1 MAVSSATSA
10 PSPTSGGTNIDV
22 NGIVG
27 KLMAVEQKP
36 LTALNAKEAS
46 YQSKISAFGQVKGA
60 LSGFQ
65 SALQGLSSANKFQAN
80 VATSSD
86 PTVFTAT
93 AMTSASVGSHA
104 IAVNSLAQG
113 QRLAAAGVASTNTQ
127 IGSGVLTFDFGTVSE
142 GVFTPNAGKFRT
154 GTLDNAFITN
164 KTVAATPGTAISGT
178 TTFTPAA
185 NSSGVIPEGTF
196 TINGVSVDEIDLLD
210 GDSPIHRAAN
220 IAEAFDDAYVKS
232 GGTPGTFTAAGGV
245 ITKAADGNKTATFGV
260 TGSAPDSTKAL
271 SNVSTLASQTG
282 LTIAQLGTQQT
293 YGNSTVE
300 VASTVGLAVGDTI
313 SGGGFPE
320 GTTVEEVIDATHFVA
335 SATGKDN
342 SKDKEGVKLNTSTVS
357 SSRTVVIEPGN
368 GSLDGIRDTINAAK
382 IGVTASIVND
392 GSDTPNRLVLSSDTV
407 GANTNMRITAGGDPA
422 LAKLLSHDPVSG
434 RKLSEISAG
443 KDTSLTIDGIEVTK
457 KTNTIN
463 DVIPGVTL
471 NLLKPSSTPVTL
483 DIGRDTAT
491 VKTSVEEFVK
501 AYNEL
506 KKVTTDLTAY
516 NPATKKG
523 AALQGDSAMRS
534 LDSQIDTIL
543 STPLG
548 TPSGSLT
555 TLSQIGVSKQANGT
569 LAIDSGKLNS
579 AINSKFGEVAG
590 LFAAIGKSTDNLID
604 FKSTTAATKPGNY
617 AVFVSSLA
625 TQGNTTG
632 RVNLSSGS
640 TTIESGTKLTAS
652 VDGTTAQVTLTP
664 GSYTGEALAKMV
676 QEAIN
681 STPAF
686 SSTGKTVN
694 ASINRNGFLSVTSNA
709 YGSNSSVSLG
719 ADDKDGRTKGQQK
732 STGTPVAEF
741 MGTAVSTAGTN
752 VAGTI
757 NGVAATGA
765 GQLLTSSTG
774 ESTGLQVHVGGGALG
789 ARGTVNFTQGY
800 AHKLNDFVNSA
811 LGGSGL
817 LTGRLDGL
825 NSSVKGISK
834 ERDAINAR
842 LNSVEDRYRRQYT
855 KLDATLSGMNATST
869 YLSQQLAK
877 L

>member
-10 PSPTSGGTNIDV
+10 SPTSGGTNIDV

-36 LTALNAKEAS
+36 LTALNTKEAS

-60 LSGFQ
+60 LSAFQ
-65 SALQGLSSANKFQAN
+65 TALQGLSSANKFQAN
-80 VATSSD
+80 IATSSD
-86 PTVFTAT
+86 PSVFTAT
-93 AMTSASVGSHA
+93 AMSSASIGSHS

-113 QRLAAAGVASTNTQ
+113 QRLAAAGVASANTP
-127 IGSGVLTFDFGTVSE
+127 IGSGTLTFDFGTVSGE
-142 GVFTPNAGKFRT
+142 AFNPNVGKYRT
-154 GTLDNAFITN
+154 GTLDNAFISN
-164 KTVAATPGTAISGT
+164 KPVSATPGTAISGS
-178 TTFTPAA
+178 TTFTPGAGV
-185 NSSGVIPEGTF
+185 SGTIPEGTF

-210 GDSPIHRAAN
+210 AESPKHRAIN
-220 IAEAFDDAYVKS
+220 IAEAFDEAYVKS

-245 ITKAADGNKTATFGV
+245 VSKAADGEKTVTFGV
-260 TGSAPDSTKAL
+260 TGTAPDSPKAIA
-271 SNVSTLASQTG
+271 NVNALATQTG
-282 LTIAQLGTQQT
+282 LSVAQLGTQQT

-300 VASTVGLAVGDTI
+300 VPSTIGLSVGDKI

-320 GTTVEEVIDATHFVA
+320 GTTVEEILDTTHFVA

-357 SSRTVVIEPGN
+357 SSRTIVIDPGN
-368 GSLDGIRDTINAAK
+368 SSLQGIRDTINAAK

-392 GSDTPNRLVLSSDTV
+392 GSEAPNRLVLSSDAI
-407 GANTNMRITAGGDPA
+407 GSNTNMKITAGGDPA
-422 LAKLLSHDPVSG
+422 LTKLLSHDPVG
-434 RKLSEISAG
+434 ARKLSEIAAG
-443 KDTSLTIDGIEVTK
+443 KDTSLTVDGIEIVK
-457 KTNTIN
+457 QSNTIN

-471 NLLKPSSTPVTL
+471 NLLKPSSAPVTL
-483 DIGRDTAT
+483 DIGRDTGA

-501 AYNEL
+501 NYNEL
-506 KKVTTDLTAY
+506 KKVITDLTAY

-534 LDSQIDTIL
+534 LESQIDTIL

-555 TLSQIGVSKQANGT
+555 TLSQIGVSKQTNGT
-569 LAIDSGKLNS
+569 LAIDSGKLNN
-579 AINSKFGEVAG
+579 AINTKFGEVAG
-590 LFAAIGKSTDNLID
+590 LFAAIGKTTDNLVA

-617 AVFVSSLA
+617 DVFISGLA
-625 TQGNTTG
+625 SQGNTTG
-632 RVNLSSGS
+632 RVNLNSGS
-640 TTIESGTKLTAS
+640 TTIDAGTKISAT
-652 VDGTTAQVTLTP
+652 VDGTTAQVALVP
-664 GSYTGEALAKMV
+664 GSYTGEELAKML
-676 QEAIN
+676 QGAIN
-681 STPAF
+681 GTGAF
-686 SSTGKTVN
+686 ASQGKSVN
-694 ASINRNGFLSVTSNA
+694 AIINRNGFLSITSNA
-709 YGSNSSVSLG
+709 YGSASAVSLG
-719 ADDKDGRTKGQQK
+719 AEAGDKKAKDQQ
-732 STGTPVAEF
+732 GTSVSEF
-741 MGTAVSTAGTN
+741 MGAAVRAAGKD

-757 NGVAATGA
+757 NAAPAAGA

-774 ESTGLQVHVGGGALG
+774 NSAGLQLQVSGGAPG
-789 ARGTVNFTQGY
+789 PRGSVNYTQGY
-800 AHKLNDFVNSA
+800 AHKLNDFTNAA

-842 LNSVEDRYRRQYT
+842 LTTIEDRYRRQYT